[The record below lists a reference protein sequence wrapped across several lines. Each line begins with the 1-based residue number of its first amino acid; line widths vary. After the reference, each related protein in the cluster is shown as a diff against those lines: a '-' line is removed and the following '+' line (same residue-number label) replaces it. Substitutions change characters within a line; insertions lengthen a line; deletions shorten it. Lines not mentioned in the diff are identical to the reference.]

1 MPGGAGGELLALDQD
16 NIAPALLGQVIKR
29 RNANHAAT
37 DNNHPRLRFHGNS
50 FRPGNSILVTIVRE
64 IQQT

>member
-1 MPGGAGGELLALDQD
+1 MPGGAGSKLLALNQD
-16 NIAPALLGQVIKR
+16 NIAPALLGKVVKR

-50 FRPGNSILVTIVRE
+50 FGPGNSILATLVKE